1 MIKLALQDLI
11 KLDNAE
17 LVQGNSEIEIQDI
30 SIDTRTIKPGEVFF
44 AIEKGN
50 DYLEMAIQNGA
61 IACVV
66 EKELDPVFLEMY
78 PDITFVKTQNSVT
91 ALQKLAKYKR
101 EQYNIPVIA
110 ITGSVGKTS
119 SKDVISNVV
128 KQKYNV
134 LKTEGNLNNHIG
146 LPLTILKLKNHE
158 ALVVEMG
165 MNHLGEIETLS
176 SIAKPTIAVITNV
189 GTSHIGIL
197 GSRENILKAK
207 LEIISGLHENG
218 TLIINVDNDLLNK
231 WNTKTKRK
239 NTTTY
244 SIEKHSNYQAFNITT
259 TENDSQYNIKI
270 DNNEYLVNV
279 PVSGI
284 HFVYNSLAAI
294 AVGKALGIDDEKIL
308 TGIKT
313 FELTKKRMELQE
325 VNGIKIINDV
335 YNASYESMKY
345 ALEYLNTISGN
356 RKIAVLG
363 DIFEL
368 GDFAEELHKK
378 VGMEV
383 NNNNVDILI
392 TVGGNAEF
400 IANTATKVKEKYI
413 FKNVQQAVEPI
424 EKLFNY
430 IGVEIGKAQ
439 GMACVGTFASG
450 IALALGVI
458 ALTEIHRLKKS
469 KE

>member
-1 MIKLALQDLI
+1 MKEVLLQDLI
-11 KLDNAE
+11 KLTNAE
-17 LVQGNSEIEIQDI
+17 LIQGNPEIKIKDI

-78 PDITFVKTQNSVT
+78 PDITFIKTQNSIE

-101 EQYNIPVIA
+101 EQYNIPIIA

-119 SKDVISNVV
+119 TKDVIANVV

-146 LPLTILKLKNHE
+146 LPITILKLRNHE

-165 MNHLGEIETLS
+165 MNHLGEIEALS
-176 SIAKPTIAVITNV
+176 NIAKPTIAVITNV
-189 GTSHIGIL
+189 GTSHIGLL

-207 LEIISGLHENG
+207 LEIISGLHKDG
-218 TLIINVDNDLLNK
+218 VLIINSDNDLLNK
-231 WNTKTKRK
+231 WNMKTKRN
-239 NTTTY
+239 NTITY
-244 SIEKHSNYQAFNITT
+244 SIENHSNYQAFNIIT
-259 TENDSQYNIKI
+259 TENDSKYNIKI
-270 DNNEYLVNV
+270 DGNEYLINV
-279 PVSGI
+279 PVSGL

-294 AVGKALGIDDEKIL
+294 AVGKALGIDNEKIL

-325 VNGIKIINDV
+325 INGVKIINDV

-345 ALEYLNTISGN
+345 ALEYLNTIPGN

-368 GDFAEELHKK
+368 GNFAEELHKK

-383 NNNNVDILI
+383 NNNNIDILI
-392 TVGGNAEF
+392 TVGENAKF
-400 IANTATKVKEKYI
+400 IANVATKVKEKYI
-413 FKNVQQAVEPI
+413 FENVQQTV
-424 EKLFNY
+424 EKLNK
-430 IGVEIGKAQ
+430 ILTAGDVVLIKASN
-439 GMACVGTFASG
+439 GMRFWQILDG
-450 IALALGVI
+450 
-458 ALTEIHRLKKS
+458 LKI
-469 KE
+469 